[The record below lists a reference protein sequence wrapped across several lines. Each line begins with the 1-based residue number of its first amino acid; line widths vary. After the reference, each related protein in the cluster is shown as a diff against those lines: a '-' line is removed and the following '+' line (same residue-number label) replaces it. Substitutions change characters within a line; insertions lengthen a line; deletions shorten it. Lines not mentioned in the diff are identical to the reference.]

1 MRPVDCFF
9 RLEIKPNF
17 KRVARA
23 YHMAG
28 RSNEAIAEL
37 EKLLNARR
45 GHALG
50 HYELGKIYEDLDR
63 VNDAEREYAV
73 FLEMWS
79 EADEDMPQLIDARK
93 RYDRLQ
99 TSGI

>member
-1 MRPVDCFF
+1 MRPTSTDYCYNCQDF
-9 RLEIKPNF
+9 
-17 KRVARA
+17 
-23 YHMAG
+23 
-28 RSNEAIAEL
+28 S
-37 EKLLNARR
+37 LLRISK

-63 VNDAEREYAV
+63 LNDAEREYTL

-79 EADEDMPQLIDARK
+79 DADEDMPQLIDARA

-99 TSGI
+99 SGEI